1 MSLPKRH
8 VSEIEY
14 CLDKAMKQTLI
25 SRKFTGFGALAT
37 AIALL
42 VSLLIPTAQANT
54 YSLPNAPTNVTSYI
68 GARGVVVKW
77 TPGADVAPG
86 VTGYV
91 VSAGAGSCPIFVPAK
106 NNSVVTMPIVEGQPG
121 GTPVVQAVN
130 AYGFSK
136 PAASNKSYTAA
147 QLATVASTLNKAV
160 QVLQLSD
167 LHGAIEV
174 GGSFGAALL
183 TSNWAADRTA
193 NKATIA
199 VSSGDNIGAAPPI
212 STEFEELPT
221 IESLNA
227 AKLDV
232 SVFGNHEHDRNIDH
246 LNKMIGA
253 SDFQWVVSNYSE
265 GALDVLKSGTKQ
277 AKNYTIIERGGVK
290 IGVVGSNTPET
301 IEQVFPGN
309 LDYKDASGAKKTIVI
324 APGVAGINSAIAEA
338 KAAGADVVI
347 AVIHQGWL
355 ENADGV
361 SKGLFNELA
370 AQIKGAAAIY
380 GGHSHQ
386 TYASVIPGNTR
397 VAPTVLGQVRNAGV
411 EYTRTQIC
419 MKSGKVVGQSI
430 QHVLKAAAPTINTGV
445 VSTVTTQDAAA
456 AAMVKKY
463 KDQLS
468 AKLDVKI
475 GKVSGVFPR
484 GGSPAVERSGE
495 TPMGNY
501 IADLMRAKYKTDFA
515 IQNGGGI
522 RDTFPAKTYVPAATG
537 LVRTGA
543 GPLDVTLGDAFTVFP
558 FGNQIA
564 TTVVTG
570 ANLWKALENGVG
582 GNYPGDGRFPQI
594 SGFKFSFDA
603 SKPIGSRIVEVTKLD
618 GTAIA
623 KDAKEYTLTTLDFV
637 VYGGDGY
644 VNVFTPA
651 KAKVQGAL
659 LDVFVDALKAD
670 MAAGKVTQVPVV
682 DGRIK
687 KVG

>member
-1 MSLPKRH
+1 MNK
-8 VSEIEY
+8 
-14 CLDKAMKQTLI
+14 TLS
-25 SRKFTGFGALAT
+25 SRKIFSWGSLALAT
-37 AIALL
+37 SLL
-42 VSLLIPTAQANT
+42 VSLLVPSAQANT
-54 YSLPNAPTNVTSYI
+54 FSLPNAPTNVTSYL
-68 GARGVVVKW
+68 GAKGVVVKW
-77 TPGADVAPG
+77 KAGAEVAPG
-86 VTGYV
+86 VIGHV
-91 VSAGAGSCPIFVPAK
+91 VSAGAGSCPIFVPIR
-106 NNSVVTMPIVEGQPG
+106 NNSVVTMPVVVGQPA

-147 QLATVASTLNKAV
+147 ELATVANSANKAV

-183 TSNWAADRTA
+183 ASNWAADRTA
-193 NKATIA
+193 NAATVAISA
-199 VSSGDNIGAAPPI
+199 GDNIGAAPPI

-221 IESLNA
+221 IEALNL

-232 SVFGNHEHDRNIDH
+232 SIFGNHEHDRNIDH
-246 LNKMIGA
+246 VNKVIGA

-265 GALDVLKSGTKQ
+265 GALDALKSGSKQ

-324 APGVAGINSAIAEA
+324 APGVAGINAAIAEA
-338 KAAGADVVI
+338 KAAGADIVI
-347 AVIHQGWL
+347 AALHQGWL
-355 ENADGV
+355 ENADGTA
-361 SKGLFNELA
+361 KGLFNTLA
-370 AQIKGAAAIY
+370 SQIKGAAAIY

-386 TYASVIPGNTR
+386 TFASVIPGNTR
-397 VAPTVLGQVRNAGV
+397 VAPTVLGQTRAAGV

-419 MKSGKVVGQSI
+419 MRSGKVLGQSI
-430 QHVLKAAAPTINTGV
+430 QHVLRAAAPTINTGV
-445 VSTVTTQDAAA
+445 VSTVTTQDATA

-475 GKVSGVFPR
+475 GQVSATFPR

-522 RDTFPAKTYVPAATG
+522 RDTFPARTYIPAATG
-537 LVRTGA
+537 LVRTGT

-564 TTVVTG
+564 TTVITG

-582 GNYPGDGRFPQI
+582 GNYPGDGRFPQV

-603 SKPIGSRIVEVTKLD
+603 SKPIGSRITEVTKVD

-623 KDAKEYTLTTLDFV
+623 KDDKEYTLTTLDFLI
-637 VYGGDGY
+637 YGGDGY
-644 VNVFTPA
+644 VNVFSPS

-659 LDVFVDALKAD
+659 LDVFVEALRAD
-670 MAAGKVTQVPVV
+670 MAAKKVTQVPAA

>member
-1 MSLPKRH
+1 MP
-8 VSEIEY
+8 
-14 CLDKAMKQTLI
+14 
-25 SRKFTGFGALAT
+25 
-37 AIALL
+37 
-42 VSLLIPTAQANT
+42 
-54 YSLPNAPTNVTSYI
+54 
-68 GARGVVVKW
+68 VVV
-77 TPGADVAPG
+77 
-86 VTGYV
+86 
-91 VSAGAGSCPIFVPAK
+91 
-106 NNSVVTMPIVEGQPG
+106 GQPA

-147 QLATVASTLNKAV
+147 QLATVASSGNKAV

-174 GGSFGAALL
+174 GSSFGGPLL
-183 TSNWAADRTA
+183 ASNWAADRAA

-221 IESLNA
+221 IEALNLA
-227 AKLDV
+227 GLDV
-232 SVFGNHEHDRNIDH
+232 STMGNHEHDRNIDH
-246 LNKMIGA
+246 LNKVIGA
-253 SDFQWVVSNYSE
+253 SEFQWVVSNYSA
-265 GALDVLKSGTKQ
+265 GSLDALKSGSKQ

-301 IEQVFPGN
+301 VEQVFPGN
-309 LDYKDASGAKKTIVI
+309 LDYKDASGAKKTITI
-324 APGVAGINSAIAEA
+324 NPGVVGVNAAIAEA

-347 AVIHQGWL
+347 AVLHQGWL

-361 SKGLFNELA
+361 AKGLFNSLA
-370 AQIKGAAAIY
+370 SQIKGAAAIY

-386 TYASVIPGNTR
+386 TFATVIPGNTR

-419 MKSGKVVGQSI
+419 MRGGKVVGQSI
-430 QHVLKAAAPTINTGV
+430 QHVLKAATPTINTGV
-445 VSTVTTQDAAA
+445 VSTVTTQDATSAA
-456 AAMVKKY
+456 LVKKY

-475 GKVSGVFPR
+475 GQVSGVFPR

-501 IADLMRAKYKTDFA
+501 IADLMRAKYGTDFA

-522 RDTFPAKTYVPAATG
+522 RDTFPAKTYIPANTA
-537 LVRTGA
+537 LVRTGT

-558 FGNQIA
+558 FGNQVA

-603 SKPIGSRIVEVTKLD
+603 SKPLGSRIVSVTKLD
-618 GTAIA
+618 GTEIA
-623 KDAKEYTLTTLDFV
+623 KDSKEYTLTTLDYV
-637 VYGGDGY
+637 IYGGDGY
-644 VNVFTPA
+644 VNVFSPA
-651 KAKVQGAL
+651 QAKVKGAL

-670 MAAGKVTQVPVV
+670 MAAGKVTQVPAA

>member
-1 MSLPKRH
+1 MNKTLTSRTIFSWGSL
-8 VSEIEY
+8 
-14 CLDKAMKQTLI
+14 
-25 SRKFTGFGALAT
+25 ALAT
-37 AIALL
+37 SLL
-42 VSLLIPTAQANT
+42 VSLLVPSAQAAT
-54 YSLPNAPTNVTSYI
+54 YSLPNAPTNVTSYL
-68 GARGVVVKW
+68 GAKGVVVKW
-77 TPGADVAPG
+77 TPGAAVEPG

-91 VSAGAGSCPIFVPAK
+91 VSAGAGSCPIFVPVG
-106 NNSVVTMPIVEGQPG
+106 NHSVVTMPVVVGQPA

-136 PAASNKSYTAA
+136 PAASNKSYTAE
-147 QLATVASTLNKAV
+147 QLSVVASSGNKAV

-174 GGSFGAALL
+174 GSSFGAALL
-183 TSNWAADRTA
+183 ASNWAADRTA

-212 STEFEELPT
+212 STEFDEIPT
-221 IESLNA
+221 IEALNL

-232 SVFGNHEHDRNIDH
+232 STMGNHEHDKNIDH
-246 LNKMIGA
+246 LNKIIGA
-253 SDFQWVVSNYSE
+253 SDFQWVVSNYSD
-265 GALDVLKSGTKQ
+265 GSLDALKSGAKQ
-277 AKNYTIIERGGVK
+277 AKSYTIIDRGGVK

-309 LDYKDASGAKKTIVI
+309 LDYKDATGAKKTMSIN
-324 APGVAGINSAIAEA
+324 PGVAGVNAAIAEA
-338 KAAGADVVI
+338 KANGAEIVI
-347 AVIHQGWL
+347 AVLHQGWL

-361 SKGLFNELA
+361 AKGLFNSLA
-370 AQIKGAAAIY
+370 SQIKGAAAIY

-419 MKSGKVVGQSI
+419 IRGGKVVGQSI
-430 QHVLKAAAPTINTGV
+430 QHVLKAAAATINTGV
-445 VSTVTTQDAAA
+445 VSTVTTQDATSAA
-456 AAMVKKY
+456 LVKKY

-475 GKVSGVFPR
+475 GQVSAVFPR

-522 RDTFPAKTYVPAATG
+522 RDTFPAKNYVPANTA
-537 LVRTGA
+537 LVRTGT

-603 SKPIGSRIVEVTKLD
+603 SKPLGSRIVSVTKLD
-618 GTAIA
+618 GTEIA
-623 KDAKEYTLTTLDFV
+623 KDNKEYTLTTLDFV
-637 VYGGDGY
+637 IYGGDGY
-644 VNVFTPA
+644 VNVFSPA
-651 KAKVQGAL
+651 QAKVKGAL

-670 MAAGKVTQVPVV
+670 MAAGKVTQVPAA

>member
-1 MSLPKRH
+1 MNK
-8 VSEIEY
+8 
-14 CLDKAMKQTLI
+14 TLN
-25 SRKFTGFGALAT
+25 SRKIFSWGSLALAT
-37 AIALL
+37 SLL
-42 VSLLIPTAQANT
+42 VSLLVPTAQANT
-54 YSLPNAPTNVTSYI
+54 FSLPNAPTNVTSYLS
-68 GARGVVVKW
+68 AKGVVVKW
-77 TPGADVAPG
+77 TPAADVAPS

-91 VSAGAGSCPIFVPAK
+91 VSAGAGSCPIFVPAR
-106 NNSVVTMPIVEGQPG
+106 NNSVVTMPVVVGQPA

-147 QLATVASTLNKAV
+147 QLATVASSANKAV

-174 GGSFGAALL
+174 GTSFGAPLL
-183 TSNWAADRTA
+183 ASNWAADRAA
-193 NKATIA
+193 NAATIA

-227 AKLDV
+227 IKLDV
-232 SVFGNHEHDRNIDH
+232 STMGNHEHDRNIDH

-265 GALDVLKSGTKQ
+265 GALDALKSGSKQ

-324 APGVAGINSAIAEA
+324 APGVAGMNKAIAEA
-338 KAAGADVVI
+338 KAAGADLVI

-361 SKGLFNELA
+361 AKGLFNSLA
-370 AQIKGAAAIY
+370 SQLKGAAAVY

-386 TYASVIPGNTR
+386 TYASVIPGTVR
-397 VAPTVLGQVRNAGV
+397 TSPVVLGQVRNAGV

-419 MKSGKVVGQSI
+419 MRGGKVIGQSI

-456 AAMVKKY
+456 AALVKKY

-475 GKVSGVFPR
+475 GQVSGVFPR

-522 RDTFPAKTYVPAATG
+522 RDTFPAKTYVPANTA
-537 LVRTGA
+537 LVRTGT

-603 SKPIGSRIVEVTKLD
+603 SKPLGSRIVEVTKLD
-618 GTAIA
+618 GTPIA
-623 KDAKEYTLTTLDFV
+623 KDAKEYTLTTLDFTI
-637 VYGGDGY
+637 YGGDGY
-644 VNVFTPA
+644 VNVFSPA
-651 KAKVQGAL
+651 SAKVQGAL

-670 MAAGKVTQVPVV
+670 MAAGKVTQVPAA

>member
-1 MSLPKRH
+1 MNK
-8 VSEIEY
+8 
-14 CLDKAMKQTLI
+14 TLT
-25 SRKFTGFGALAT
+25 SRKIFSWGSLALAT
-37 AIALL
+37 SLL
-42 VSLLIPTAQANT
+42 VSLLVPSAQANT
-54 YSLPNAPTNVTSYI
+54 FSLPNAPTNVTSYI
-68 GARGVVVKW
+68 GAKGVVVKW
-77 TPGADVAPG
+77 TPAADVAPS

-91 VSAGAGSCPIFVPAK
+91 VSAGAGSCPIFVPAR
-106 NNSVVTMPIVEGQPG
+106 NSSVVTMPVVVGQPA

-147 QLATVASTLNKAV
+147 QLATVATSNNKAV

-174 GGSFGAALL
+174 GTSFGAPLL
-183 TSNWAADRTA
+183 ASNWAADRAA
-193 NKATIA
+193 NAATIA

-227 AKLDV
+227 IKLDV
-232 SVFGNHEHDRNIDH
+232 STMGNHEHDRNIDH

-253 SDFQWVVSNYSE
+253 SDFQWVVSNYSD
-265 GALDVLKSGTKQ
+265 GALDALKSGSKQ

-301 IEQVFPGN
+301 VEQVFPGN

-324 APGVAGINSAIAEA
+324 NPGVVGMNKAIAEA
-338 KAAGADVVI
+338 KAAGADIVI

-361 SKGLFNELA
+361 AKGLFNSLA
-370 AQIKGAAAIY
+370 SQIKGAAAIY

-386 TYASVIPGNTR
+386 TYASVIPGTVR
-397 VAPTVLGQVRNAGV
+397 TAPVVLGQVRNAGV

-419 MKSGKVVGQSI
+419 MRGGKVVGQSI

-456 AAMVKKY
+456 AALVKKY

-475 GKVSGVFPR
+475 GQVSGTFPR

-522 RDTFPAKTYVPAATG
+522 RDTFPARTYVPANTA
-537 LVRTGA
+537 LVRTGT

-582 GNYPGDGRFPQI
+582 GNYPGDGRFPQV
-594 SGFKFSFDA
+594 SGLKYSFDA

-623 KDAKEYTLTTLDFV
+623 KDSKEYTLTTLDFLI
-637 VYGGDGY
+637 YGGDGY
-644 VNVFTPA
+644 VNVFSPSQ
-651 KAKVQGAL
+651 AKVQGAL

-670 MAAGKVTQVPVV
+670 MAAKKVTQVPAA

>member
-1 MSLPKRH
+1 MNK
-8 VSEIEY
+8 
-14 CLDKAMKQTLI
+14 TLS
-25 SRKFTGFGALAT
+25 SRKIFSLGSLALAT
-37 AIALL
+37 SLL
-42 VSLLIPTAQANT
+42 VSLLVPSAQANT

-68 GARGVVVKW
+68 GASGVVVRW
-77 TPGADVAPG
+77 VAGAEVAPG
-86 VTGYV
+86 VIGHV
-91 VSAGAGSCPIFVPAK
+91 VSAGAGSCPIFVPIR
-106 NNSVVTMPIVEGQPG
+106 NNSVVTMPVVEGQPA

-136 PAASNKSYTAA
+136 PTASKKSYTAA
-147 QLATVASTLNKAV
+147 ELATVGSSANKAL

-167 LHGAIEV
+167 LHGAIE
-174 GGSFGAALL
+174 GTSFGAALL
-183 TSNWAADRTA
+183 TSNWAADRVA

-221 IESLNA
+221 IEALNA
-227 AKLDV
+227 MKLDA

-253 SDFQWVVSNYSE
+253 SDFQWVVSNYSD
-265 GALDVLKSGTKQ
+265 GSLDALKSGTKQ
-277 AKNYTIIERGGVK
+277 AKNYTIINRGGLK

-309 LDYKDASGAKKTIVI
+309 LDYKDAAGAKKTITI
-324 APGVAGINSAIAEA
+324 NPGVVGINAAIAEA

-347 AVIHQGWL
+347 AMIHQGWL

-361 SKGLFNELA
+361 AKGLFNSLA
-370 AQIKGAAAIY
+370 SQIKGAAAIY

-386 TYASVIPGNTR
+386 TFASVIPGGPR

-419 MKSGKVVGQSI
+419 IKSGKVVGQSI
-430 QHVLKAAAPTINTGV
+430 QHVLKAASATINTSV
-445 VSTVTTQDAAA
+445 ASTVTTADAAT

-475 GKVSGVFPR
+475 GQVSGVFPR

-495 TPMGNY
+495 TPMGSY

-522 RDTFPAKTYVPAATG
+522 RDTFPAKTYIPADTA
-537 LVRTGA
+537 LVRTGT

-570 ANLWKALENGVG
+570 ANLWKALENSVG
-582 GNYPGDGRFPQI
+582 GNYPGDGRFAQV
-594 SGFKFSFDA
+594 SGLKYSFDA
-603 SKPIGSRIVEVTKLD
+603 SKPIGSRIVSVTKLD
-618 GTAIA
+618 GTEIA
-623 KDAKEYTLTTLDFV
+623 KDSKEYTLTTLDFLI
-637 VYGGDGY
+637 YGGDGY
-644 VNVFTPA
+644 VNVFSPA
-651 KAKVQGAL
+651 QAKVKGAL

-670 MAAGKVTQVPVV
+670 MAAGKVTQVPAA

>member
-1 MSLPKRH
+1 
-8 VSEIEY
+8 
-14 CLDKAMKQTLI
+14 MKQTLI

-91 VSAGAGSCPIFVPAK
+91 VSAGAGSCPIFVPAR
-106 NNSVVTMPIVEGQPG
+106 NSSVVTMPVVDGQPG

-183 TSNWAADRTA
+183 TSNWNADRAA

-221 IESLNA
+221 IETLNA

-253 SDFQWVVSNYSE
+253 SDFQWVVSNYSA
-265 GALDVLKSGTKQ
+265 GALDVLKSGSKQ
-277 AKNYTIIERGGVK
+277 AKNYTIVERGGLK

-430 QHVLKAAAPTINTGV
+430 QHVLKSAAATINTGV

-603 SKPIGSRIVEVTKLD
+603 SKPIGSRITEVTKLD

-623 KDAKEYTLTTLDFV
+623 KDSKEYTLTTLDFV
-637 VYGGDGY
+637 IYGGDGY
-644 VNVFTPA
+644 VNVFSPA
-651 KAKVQGAL
+651 RAKVQGAL

-670 MAAGKVTQVPVV
+670 MAAGKVTQVPAA

>member
-1 MSLPKRH
+1 
-8 VSEIEY
+8 
-14 CLDKAMKQTLI
+14 MKQTLI

-106 NNSVVTMPIVEGQPG
+106 NNSVVTMPVVDGQPG

-174 GGSFGAALL
+174 GTSFGAPLL
-183 TSNWAADRTA
+183 ASNWAADRAA

-253 SDFQWVVSNYSE
+253 SDFQWVVSNYSA
-265 GALDVLKSGTKQ
+265 GALDVLKSGAKQ

-430 QHVLKAAAPTINTGV
+430 QHVLKAAAATINTGV

-537 LVRTGA
+537 LVRTGS

-603 SKPIGSRIVEVTKLD
+603 SKPIGSRITEVTKLD

-623 KDAKEYTLTTLDFV
+623 KDSKEYTLTTLDFV
-637 VYGGDGY
+637 IYGGDGY
-644 VNVFTPA
+644 VNVFSPA
-651 KAKVQGAL
+651 RAKVQGAL

-670 MAAGKVTQVPVV
+670 MAAGKVTQVPAA

-687 KVG
+687 RVG

>member
-1 MSLPKRH
+1 MNK
-8 VSEIEY
+8 
-14 CLDKAMKQTLI
+14 TLT
-25 SRKFTGFGALAT
+25 SRKIFSWGSLALAT
-37 AIALL
+37 SLL
-42 VSLLIPTAQANT
+42 VSLLVPSAQAAT
-54 YSLPNAPTNVTSYI
+54 YSLPNAPTNVTSYL
-68 GARGVVVKW
+68 GAKGVVVKW
-77 TPGADVAPG
+77 TAGASVEPG
-86 VTGYV
+86 VTGHV
-91 VSAGAGSCPIFVPAK
+91 VSAGAGSCPIFVPIG
-106 NNSVVTMPIVEGQPG
+106 NNSVVTMPVVVGQPA

-136 PAASNKSYTAA
+136 PTASNKSYTAA
-147 QLATVASTLNKAV
+147 ELATVASPGNKAV

-167 LHGAIEV
+167 LHGAID
-174 GGSFGAALL
+174 GTSFGAALL
-183 TSNWAADRTA
+183 TSNWAADRAA

-221 IESLNA
+221 IEALNLA
-227 AKLDV
+227 GLDV
-232 SVFGNHEHDRNIDH
+232 STMGNHEHDRNIDH

-253 SDFQWVVSNYSE
+253 SEFQWVVSNYSE
-265 GALDVLKSGTKQ
+265 GALDALKSGSKQ
-277 AKNYTIIERGGVK
+277 AKNYTIIDRGGVK

-301 IEQVFPGN
+301 VEQIFPGN
-309 LDYKDASGAKKTIVI
+309 LDYKDASGAKKTITI
-324 APGVAGINSAIAEA
+324 NPGVVGVNAAIAEA
-338 KAAGADVVI
+338 KAAGADLVI
-347 AVIHQGWL
+347 AVLHQGWL

-361 SKGLFNELA
+361 AKGLFNSLA
-370 AQIKGAAAIY
+370 SQIKGAAAIY

-386 TYASVIPGNTR
+386 TYASVLPGTVR
-397 VAPTVLGQVRNAGV
+397 TAPTVLGQVRNAGV

-419 MKSGKVVGQSI
+419 MRGGKVVGQSI
-430 QHVLKAAAPTINTGV
+430 QHVLRAASASINTSV
-445 VSTVTTQDAAA
+445 AATSSTADAAT

-475 GKVSGVFPR
+475 GQVSGVFPR

-522 RDTFPAKTYVPAATG
+522 RDTFPAKNYVPAAPG
-537 LVRTGA
+537 LVRTGT

-558 FGNQIA
+558 FGNQVA

-603 SKPIGSRIVEVTKLD
+603 SKPLGSRIVSVTKLD
-618 GTAIA
+618 GTEIA
-623 KDAKEYTLTTLDFV
+623 KDSKEYTLTTLDFV
-637 VYGGDGY
+637 IYGGDGY
-644 VNVFTPA
+644 VNVFSPA
-651 KAKVQGAL
+651 QAKVKGAL

-670 MAAGKVTQVPVV
+670 MAAGKVTQVPAA

>member
-1 MSLPKRH
+1 MTK
-8 VSEIEY
+8 
-14 CLDKAMKQTLI
+14 TLT
-25 SRKFTGFGALAT
+25 SRKIFSWGSLALAT
-37 AIALL
+37 SLL
-42 VSLLIPTAQANT
+42 VSLLAPAAQANT
-54 YSLPNAPTNVTSYI
+54 FSAPNAPTNVSSYLSS
-68 GARGVVVKW
+68 RGVVVKW
-77 TPGADVAPG
+77 TPGAAVEPG
-86 VTGYV
+86 VTGHV
-91 VSAGAGSCPIFVPAK
+91 VSAGPGSCPIFVPVG
-106 NNSVVTMPIVEGQPG
+106 NRSIITMPVVEGQPA

-136 PAASNKSYTAA
+136 PAASSKSYTAA
-147 QLATVASTLNKAV
+147 QLATVALTTNKAV

-167 LHGAIEV
+167 LHGAIE
-174 GGSFGAALL
+174 GTSFGAALL

-193 NKATIA
+193 NAATISLSA
-199 VSSGDNIGAAPPI
+199 GDNIGAAPPI

-221 IESLNA
+221 IEALNL

-253 SDFQWVVSNYSE
+253 SEFQWVVSNYSA

-277 AKNYTIIERGGVK
+277 AKNYTIINRGGVK

-309 LDYKDASGAKKTIVI
+309 LDYKDASGATKTIVI
-324 APGVAGINSAIAEA
+324 NPGVAGVNAAIAEA
-338 KAAGADVVI
+338 KAAGADLVI
-347 AVIHQGWL
+347 ALLHQGWS
-355 ENADGV
+355 ENADGIA
-361 SKGLFNELA
+361 KGQLNTLA
-370 AQIKGAAAIY
+370 SQIKGAAAIY

-386 TYASVIPGNTR
+386 TFASVIKPSAR
-397 VAPTVLGQVRNAGV
+397 VAPTVLGQTRHAGV

-419 MKSGKVVGQSI
+419 LRNGTVVGQSI
-430 QHVLKAAAPTINTGV
+430 QHVLRAASATINTSV
-445 VSTVTTQDAAA
+445 ASTVSTADVAT

-475 GKVSGVFPR
+475 GQVSATFPR

-495 TPMGNY
+495 TPMGSY

-522 RDTFPAKTYVPAATG
+522 RDTFPARTYIPAATG
-537 LVRTGA
+537 LVRTGT

-558 FGNQIA
+558 FGNQLA

-582 GNYPGDGRFPQI
+582 GNYPGDGRFPQV
-594 SGFKFSFDA
+594 SGFKYSFDA

-623 KDAKEYTLTTLDFV
+623 KDSKEYTLTTLDFLI
-637 VYGGDGY
+637 YGGDGY
-644 VNVFTPA
+644 ANVFTPSQ
-651 KAKVQGAL
+651 AKVQGAL
-659 LDVFVDALKAD
+659 LDLFVDALKAD
-670 MAAGKVTQVPVV
+670 MAAKKVTQVPAA

>member
-1 MSLPKRH
+1 MTK
-8 VSEIEY
+8 
-14 CLDKAMKQTLI
+14 TLT
-25 SRKFTGFGALAT
+25 SRKIFSWGSLALAT
-37 AIALL
+37 SLL
-42 VSLLIPTAQANT
+42 VSLLVPAAQANT
-54 YSLPNAPTNVTSYI
+54 FSAPNAPTNVSSYLSS
-68 GARGVVVKW
+68 RGVVVKW
-77 TPGADVAPG
+77 TPGAAVEPG
-86 VTGYV
+86 VTGHV
-91 VSAGAGSCPIFVPAK
+91 VSAGPGSCPIFVPVG
-106 NNSVVTMPIVEGQPG
+106 NRSIITMPVVEGQPA

-136 PAASNKSYTAA
+136 PAASSKSYTAA
-147 QLATVASTLNKAV
+147 QLATVALTTNKAV

-167 LHGAIEV
+167 LHGAIE
-174 GGSFGAALL
+174 GTSFGAALL

-193 NKATIA
+193 NAAT
-199 VSSGDNIGAAPPI
+199 VSLSAGDNIGAAPPI

-221 IESLNA
+221 IEALNL

-253 SDFQWVVSNYSE
+253 SEFQWVVSNYSA

-277 AKNYTIIERGGVK
+277 AKNYTIINRGGVK

-309 LDYKDASGAKKTIVI
+309 LDYKDASGATKTIVI
-324 APGVAGINSAIAEA
+324 NPGVAGVNAAIAEA
-338 KAAGADVVI
+338 KAAGADLVI
-347 AVIHQGWL
+347 ALLHQGWS
-355 ENADGV
+355 ENADGIA
-361 SKGLFNELA
+361 KGQLNTLA
-370 AQIKGAAAIY
+370 SQIKGAAAIY

-386 TYASVIPGNTR
+386 TFASVIKPSAR
-397 VAPTVLGQVRNAGV
+397 VAPTVLGQTRHAGV

-419 MKSGKVVGQSI
+419 LRNGTVVGQSI
-430 QHVLKAAAPTINTGV
+430 QHVLRAASATINTSV
-445 VSTVTTQDAAA
+445 ASTVSTADVAT

-475 GKVSGVFPR
+475 GQVSATFPR

-495 TPMGNY
+495 TPMGSY

-522 RDTFPAKTYVPAATG
+522 RDTFPARTYVPANTA
-537 LVRTGA
+537 LVRTGT

-582 GNYPGDGRFPQI
+582 GNYPSDGRFPQI
-594 SGFKFSFDA
+594 SGFKYSFDA
-603 SKPIGSRIVEVTKLD
+603 SKPVGSRIVEVTRLD

-623 KDAKEYTLTTLDFV
+623 KDSKEYTLTTLDFLI
-637 VYGGDGY
+637 YGGDGY
-644 VNVFTPA
+644 VNVFSPSQ
-651 KAKVQGAL
+651 AKVQGAL

-670 MAAGKVTQVPVV
+670 MAAKKVTQVPAV

>member
-1 MSLPKRH
+1 MTK
-8 VSEIEY
+8 
-14 CLDKAMKQTLI
+14 TLT
-25 SRKFTGFGALAT
+25 SRKIFSWGSLALAT
-37 AIALL
+37 SLL
-42 VSLLIPTAQANT
+42 VSLLAPAAQANT
-54 YSLPNAPTNVTSYI
+54 FSAPNAPTNVSSYLSS
-68 GARGVVVKW
+68 RGVVVKW
-77 TPGADVAPG
+77 TPGAAVEPG
-86 VTGYV
+86 VTGHV
-91 VSAGAGSCPIFVPAK
+91 VSAGPGSCPIFVPAG
-106 NNSVVTMPIVEGQPG
+106 NRSIITMPVVEGQPA

-147 QLATVASTLNKAV
+147 QLATVALTTNKAV

-167 LHGAIEV
+167 LHGAIE
-174 GGSFGAALL
+174 GTSFGAALL

-193 NKATIA
+193 NAATISL
-199 VSSGDNIGAAPPI
+199 SSGDNIGAAPPI

-221 IESLNA
+221 IEALNL

-253 SDFQWVVSNYSE
+253 SEFQWVVSNYSA

-277 AKNYTIIERGGVK
+277 AKNYTIINRGGVK

-309 LDYKDASGAKKTIVI
+309 LDYKDASGATKTITI
-324 APGVAGINSAIAEA
+324 NPGVAGVNAAIIEA
-338 KAAGADVVI
+338 KAAGADLVI
-347 AVIHQGWL
+347 ALLHQGWS
-355 ENADGV
+355 ENADGIA
-361 SKGLFNELA
+361 KGQMNTLA
-370 AQIKGAAAIY
+370 SQIKGAAAIY

-386 TYASVIPGNTR
+386 TFASVIKPSAR
-397 VAPTVLGQVRNAGV
+397 VAPTVLGQTRNAGV

-419 MKSGKVVGQSI
+419 LRNGTVVGQSI
-430 QHVLKAAAPTINTGV
+430 QHVLRAASATINTSV
-445 VSTVTTQDAAA
+445 ASTVSTADVAT

-475 GKVSGVFPR
+475 GQVSATFPR

-495 TPMGNY
+495 TPMGSY

-522 RDTFPAKTYVPAATG
+522 RDTFPARTYVPANTA
-537 LVRTGA
+537 LVRTGT

-582 GNYPGDGRFPQI
+582 GNYPSDGRFPQI
-594 SGFKFSFDA
+594 SGFKYSFDA
-603 SKPIGSRIVEVTKLD
+603 SKPVGSRIVEVTRLD

-623 KDAKEYTLTTLDFV
+623 KDSKEYTLTTLDFLI
-637 VYGGDGY
+637 YGGDGY
-644 VNVFTPA
+644 VNVFSPSQ
-651 KAKVQGAL
+651 AKVQGAL

-670 MAAGKVTQVPVV
+670 MAAKKVTQVPAV

>member
-1 MSLPKRH
+1 MNK
-8 VSEIEY
+8 
-14 CLDKAMKQTLI
+14 TLS
-25 SRKFTGFGALAT
+25 SRKIFSLGTLALAT
-37 AIALL
+37 SLL
-42 VSLLIPTAQANT
+42 VSLLVPTAQANT
-54 YSLPNAPTNVTSYI
+54 YSLPNAPTKVTSYL
-68 GARGVVVKW
+68 GTKGVVVRW
-77 TPGADVAPG
+77 TPGADVSPG
-86 VTGYV
+86 VIGYV

-106 NNSVVTMPIVEGQPG
+106 NNNVVTMPVVIGQPA

-136 PAASNKSYTAA
+136 PTASTKSYTAA
-147 QLATVASTLNKAV
+147 DLATVASPLNKAV

-183 TSNWAADRTA
+183 ASNWAADRTA
-193 NKATIA
+193 NVATVA

-221 IESLNA
+221 IEALNL

-265 GALDVLKSGTKQ
+265 GALDALKSGTKQ
-277 AKNYTIIERGGVK
+277 AKNYTIIQRGGVK

-309 LDYKDASGAKKTIVI
+309 LDYKDASGAKKTITI
-324 APGVAGINSAIAEA
+324 NPGVVGINQAIVEA
-338 KAAGADVVI
+338 KAAGADIVI
-347 AVIHQGWL
+347 ALIHQGWL

-361 SKGLFNELA
+361 AKGLFNSLA
-370 AQIKGAAAIY
+370 SQIKGAAAIY

-386 TYASVIPGNTR
+386 TFATVIPGSPR

-419 MKSGKVVGQSI
+419 MRSGKVVGQSI

-445 VSTVTTQDAAA
+445 VSTVTTQDTTA

-475 GKVSGVFPR
+475 GQVSGVFPR

-501 IADLMRAKYKTDFA
+501 MADLLRAKYKTDFA

-522 RDTFPAKTYVPAATG
+522 RDTFPAKTYIPANTA
-537 LVRTGA
+537 LVRTGS

-558 FGNQIA
+558 FGNQVA

-570 ANLWKALENGVG
+570 ENLWKALENGVG

-603 SKPIGSRIVEVTKLD
+603 SKPIGSRIVSVTKPD

-623 KDAKEYTLTTLDFV
+623 KDSTEYTLTTLDFLI
-637 VYGGDGY
+637 YGGDGY
-644 VNVFTPA
+644 VNVFSPS

-659 LDVFVDALKAD
+659 LDVFVESLKAD
-670 MAAGKVTQVPVV
+670 MAAGKVTQVPAA

>member
-1 MSLPKRH
+1 MNKTSKSRSFFSWGSL
-8 VSEIEY
+8 
-14 CLDKAMKQTLI
+14 
-25 SRKFTGFGALAT
+25 ALAT
-37 AIALL
+37 SLL
-42 VSLLIPTAQANT
+42 VSLLAPAAQANT
-54 YSLPNAPTNVTSYI
+54 YSAPNAPTNVTSYLSS
-68 GARGVVVKW
+68 RGVVVKW
-77 TPGADVAPG
+77 TPGAAVEPG
-86 VTGYV
+86 VTGHV
-91 VSAGAGSCPIFVPAK
+91 VSAGPGSCPIFVPVG
-106 NNSVVTMPIVEGQPG
+106 NRSIITMPVVEGQPA

-136 PAASNKSYTAA
+136 PAASSKSYTAA
-147 QLATVASTLNKAV
+147 QLATVALTTNKAV

-167 LHGAIEV
+167 LHGAIE
-174 GGSFGAALL
+174 GTSFGAALL

-193 NKATIA
+193 NAAT
-199 VSSGDNIGAAPPI
+199 VSISAGDNIGAAPPI

-221 IESLNA
+221 IEALNL

-232 SVFGNHEHDRNIDH
+232 SIFGNHEHDRNIDH

-253 SDFQWVVSNYSE
+253 SEFQWVVSNYSA
-265 GALDVLKSGTKQ
+265 GSLDALKSGTKQ
-277 AKNYTIIERGGVK
+277 AKNYTIIDRGGVK

-309 LDYKDASGAKKTIVI
+309 LDYKDASGSKQTITI
-324 APGVAGINSAIAEA
+324 NPGVAGVNAAIVEA
-338 KAAGADVVI
+338 KAAGAELVI
-347 AVIHQGWL
+347 VALHQGWL

-361 SKGLFNELA
+361 AKGLFNDLA
-370 AQIKGAAAIY
+370 SQIKGAAAIY

-386 TYASVIPGNTR
+386 TFASVIKKNAG
-397 VAPTVLGQVRNAGV
+397 VAPVVLGQVRNAGV

-419 MKSGKVVGQSI
+419 LRNGKVVGQSI
-430 QHVLKAAAPTINTGV
+430 QHVLRAASATINTSV
-445 VSTVTTQDAAA
+445 AATTTTADVAT

-475 GKVSGVFPR
+475 GQVSGVFPR

-495 TPMGNY
+495 TPMGNFM
-501 IADLMRAKYKTDFA
+501 ADLLRAKYKTDFA

-522 RDTFPAKTYVPAATG
+522 RDTFPAKNYIPANTA
-537 LVRTGA
+537 LVRTGTGA
-543 GPLDVTLGDAFTVFP
+543 LDVTLGDAFTVFP
-558 FGNQIA
+558 FGNQVA
-564 TTVVTG
+564 TTIVTG

-582 GNYPGDGRFPQI
+582 GNYPGDGRFPQV

-603 SKPIGSRIVEVTKLD
+603 SKPVGSRIVSVTKLD

-623 KDAKEYTLTTLDFV
+623 KDSKEYTLTTLDFLI
-637 VYGGDGY
+637 YGGDGY
-644 VNVFTPA
+644 VNVFSPA
-651 KAKVQGAL
+651 QASVKGAL

-670 MAAGKVTQVPVV
+670 MAAGKVTQVPVA

>member
-1 MSLPKRH
+1 MNK
-8 VSEIEY
+8 
-14 CLDKAMKQTLI
+14 TLS
-25 SRKFTGFGALAT
+25 SRKIFSWGSLALAT
-37 AIALL
+37 SLL
-42 VSLLIPTAQANT
+42 VSLVVPTAQAAT
-54 YSLPNAPTNVTSYI
+54 YSLPNAPTNVTSYLSS
-68 GARGVVVKW
+68 RGVVVKW
-77 TPGADVAPG
+77 TPGAAVDPG
-86 VTGYV
+86 VTGHV
-91 VSAGAGSCPIFVPAK
+91 ISAGAGSCPIFVPVG
-106 NNSVVTMPIVEGQPG
+106 NRSIITMPVVEGQPA

-136 PAASNKSYTAA
+136 SAASSKSYTKE
-147 QLATVASTLNKAV
+147 QLATVASAANKAV

-167 LHGAIEV
+167 LHGAIE
-174 GGSFGAALL
+174 GTSFGAALL

-193 NKATIA
+193 NAATVA
-199 VSSGDNIGAAPPI
+199 LSSGDNIGAAPPI

-221 IESLNA
+221 IEALNLM
-227 AKLDV
+227 KLDA

-253 SDFQWVVSNYSE
+253 SDFQWVVSNYSA

-277 AKNYTIIERGGVK
+277 AKNYTIINRGGVK
-290 IGVVGSNTPET
+290 IGIVGSNTSET

-309 LDYKDASGAKKTIVI
+309 LDYKDATGAKKTIVI
-324 APGVAGINSAIAEA
+324 SEGVAGINKSIAEA
-338 KAAGADVVI
+338 KAAGADLVI
-347 AVIHQGWL
+347 ALLHQGWL

-361 SKGLFNELA
+361 AKGLFNTMA
-370 AQIKGAAAIY
+370 TQIKGAAAIF

-386 TYASVIPGNTR
+386 TFASVIKTSPA

-419 MKSGKVVGQSI
+419 LRNGAVVGQSI
-430 QHVLKAAAPTINTGV
+430 QHVLRAASATINTSV
-445 VSTVTTQDAAA
+445 ASTVSTADVAT

-468 AKLDVKI
+468 SKLDVKI
-475 GKVSGVFPR
+475 GQVSGVFPR

-501 IADLMRAKYKTDFA
+501 MADLLRAKYKTDFA

-522 RDTFPAKTYVPAATG
+522 RDTFPAKNYLPANTA
-537 LVRTGA
+537 LVRTGT

-558 FGNQIA
+558 FGNQVA

-570 ANLWKALENGVG
+570 ANLWKALENSVG
-582 GNYPGDGRFPQI
+582 GNYPGDGRFAQV
-594 SGFKFSFDA
+594 SGLKYSFDA
-603 SKPIGSRIVEVTKLD
+603 SKPIGSRIVSVTKLD
-618 GTAIA
+618 GTEIA
-623 KDAKEYTLTTLDFV
+623 KDSKEYTLTTLDFLI
-637 VYGGDGY
+637 YGGDGY
-644 VNVFTPA
+644 LNVFSPA
-651 KAKVQGAL
+651 SAKVQGAL

-670 MAAGKVTQVPVV
+670 MAAGKVTQVPAA

>member
-1 MSLPKRH
+1 MTK
-8 VSEIEY
+8 
-14 CLDKAMKQTLI
+14 TLT
-25 SRKFTGFGALAT
+25 SRKIFSWGSLALAT
-37 AIALL
+37 SLL
-42 VSLLIPTAQANT
+42 VSLLVPAAQANT
-54 YSLPNAPTNVTSYI
+54 FSAPNAPTNVSSYLSS
-68 GARGVVVKW
+68 RGVVVKW
-77 TPGADVAPG
+77 TPGAAVEPG
-86 VTGYV
+86 VTGHV
-91 VSAGAGSCPIFVPAK
+91 VSAGPGSCPIFVPVG
-106 NNSVVTMPIVEGQPG
+106 NRSIITMPVVEGQPA

-136 PAASNKSYTAA
+136 PAASSKSYTAA
-147 QLATVASTLNKAV
+147 QLATVALTTNKAV

-167 LHGAIEV
+167 LHGAIE
-174 GGSFGAALL
+174 GTSFGAALL

-193 NKATIA
+193 NAATISL
-199 VSSGDNIGAAPPI
+199 SSGDNIGAAPPI

-221 IESLNA
+221 IEALNL

-253 SDFQWVVSNYSE
+253 SEFQWVVSNYNA

-277 AKNYTIIERGGVK
+277 AKNYTIINRGGVK

-309 LDYKDASGAKKTIVI
+309 LDYKDASGATKTITI
-324 APGVAGINSAIAEA
+324 NPGVAGVNAAIIEA
-338 KAAGADVVI
+338 KAAGADLVI
-347 AVIHQGWL
+347 ALLHQGWS
-355 ENADGV
+355 ENADGIA
-361 SKGLFNELA
+361 KGQMNTLA
-370 AQIKGAAAIY
+370 SQIKGAAAIY

-386 TYASVIPGNTR
+386 TFASVIKPSAR
-397 VAPTVLGQVRNAGV
+397 VAPTVLGQTRNAGV

-419 MKSGKVVGQSI
+419 LRNGTVVGQSI
-430 QHVLKAAAPTINTGV
+430 QHVLRAASATINTSV
-445 VSTVTTQDAAA
+445 ASTVSTADVAT

-475 GKVSGVFPR
+475 GQVSGTFPR

-522 RDTFPAKTYVPAATG
+522 RDTFPARTYIPAATG
-537 LVRTGA
+537 LVRTGT

-582 GNYPGDGRFPQI
+582 GNYPSDGRFPQI
-594 SGFKFSFDA
+594 SGFKYSFDA
-603 SKPIGSRIVEVTKLD
+603 SKPVGSRIVEVTRLD

-623 KDAKEYTLTTLDFV
+623 KDSKEYTLTTLDFLI
-637 VYGGDGY
+637 YGGDGY
-644 VNVFTPA
+644 LNVFSPA
-651 KAKVQGAL
+651 SAKVQGAL

-670 MAAGKVTQVPVV
+670 MAAKKVTQVPAA

>member
-1 MSLPKRH
+1 MNK
-8 VSEIEY
+8 
-14 CLDKAMKQTLI
+14 TLS
-25 SRKFTGFGALAT
+25 SRKIFSLGSLALAT
-37 AIALL
+37 SLL
-42 VSLLIPTAQANT
+42 VSLLVPSAQANT

-68 GARGVVVKW
+68 GASGVVVRW
-77 TPGADVAPG
+77 VAGAEVAPG
-86 VTGYV
+86 VIGHV
-91 VSAGAGSCPIFVPAK
+91 VSAGAGSCPIFVPIR
-106 NNSVVTMPIVEGQPG
+106 NNSVVTMPVVEGQPA

-136 PAASNKSYTAA
+136 PAASKKSYTAA
-147 QLATVASTLNKAV
+147 ELATVGSSANKAV

-167 LHGAIEV
+167 LHGAIE
-174 GGSFGAALL
+174 GTSFGAALL

-221 IESLNA
+221 IEALNA
-227 AKLDV
+227 MKLDA

-253 SDFQWVVSNYSE
+253 SDFQWVVSNYSD
-265 GALDVLKSGTKQ
+265 GALDALKSGTKQ
-277 AKNYTIIERGGVK
+277 AKNYTIINRGGLK

-309 LDYKDASGAKKTIVI
+309 LDYKDSAGAKKTIVI
-324 APGVAGINSAIAEA
+324 SPGVAGINAAIVEA

-361 SKGLFNELA
+361 AKGLFNSLA
-370 AQIKGAAAIY
+370 TQIKGAAAIY

-386 TYASVIPGNTR
+386 TFASVIPGGPR

-419 MKSGKVVGQSI
+419 IKSGKVVGQSI
-430 QHVLKAAAPTINTGV
+430 QHVLRAASATINTSV
-445 VSTVTTQDAAA
+445 ASTVSTADVAT

-475 GKVSGVFPR
+475 GQVSGVFPR

-501 IADLMRAKYKTDFA
+501 MADLLRAKYKTDFA

-522 RDTFPAKTYVPAATG
+522 RDTFPAKTYIPANTA
-537 LVRTGA
+537 LVRTGT

-558 FGNQIA
+558 FGNQVA

-570 ANLWKALENGVG
+570 ANLWKALENSVG
-582 GNYPGDGRFPQI
+582 GNYPGDGRFAQV
-594 SGFKFSFDA
+594 SGLKYSFDA
-603 SKPIGSRIVEVTKLD
+603 SKPIGSRIVSVTKLD
-618 GTAIA
+618 GTEIA
-623 KDAKEYTLTTLDFV
+623 KDSKEYTLTTLDFLI
-637 VYGGDGY
+637 YGGDGY
-644 VNVFTPA
+644 VNVFSPA
-651 KAKVQGAL
+651 QAKVKGAL

-670 MAAGKVTQVPVV
+670 MAAGKVTQVPAA

>member
-1 MSLPKRH
+1 MNKTHTLKKFFSFGSL
-8 VSEIEY
+8 
-14 CLDKAMKQTLI
+14 
-25 SRKFTGFGALAT
+25 ALAT
-37 AIALL
+37 TLL
-42 VSLLIPTAQANT
+42 VSLVTPTAQANT
-54 YSLPNAPTNVTSYI
+54 YSLPGAPTNVTSYLNS
-68 GARGVVVKW
+68 RGVVVKW
-77 TPGADVAPG
+77 TPATTVTPAI
-86 VTGYV
+86 TGYV
-91 VSAGAGSCPIFVPAK
+91 VSAGPGSCPIFVPATNK
-106 NNSVVTMPIVEGQPG
+106 SVVTMPVVEGQPA

-136 PAASNKSYTAA
+136 PAASKKSYTKAE
-147 QLATVASTLNKAV
+147 LATVASSQNRAV

-174 GGSFGAALL
+174 GSSFGAALL
-183 TSNWAADRTA
+183 ASNWAADRTA
-193 NKATIA
+193 NVATVA
-199 VSSGDNIGAAPPI
+199 LSSGDNIGAAPPI

-221 IESLNA
+221 IESLNL

-232 SVFGNHEHDRNIDH
+232 STLGNHEHDRNLDH
-246 LNKMIGA
+246 FNKVIGA
-253 SDFQWVVSNYSE
+253 SDFQWVVSNYNPDSL
-265 GALDVLKSGTKQ
+265 AAMKSGAKTV
-277 AKNYTIIERGGVK
+277 KNYTIIDRGGVK
-290 IGVVGSNTPET
+290 IGIVGSNTPET

-309 LDYKDASGAKKTIVI
+309 LDYKDAAGAKQTITI
-324 APGVAGINSAIAEA
+324 NPGVAGINSAIKEA
-338 KAAGADVVI
+338 KAAGAEMVI
-347 AVIHQGWL
+347 ALLHQGWL
-355 ENADGV
+355 ENADGKA
-361 SKGLFNELA
+361 KGDLNTLA
-370 AQIKGAAAIY
+370 SQIKGAVAVY

-386 TYASVIPGNTR
+386 TFASVIPGTVR
-397 VAPTVLGQVRNAGV
+397 VEPVVLGQVRNAGV

-419 MKSGKVVGQSI
+419 MRGDKVVGQSI

-445 VSTVTTQDAAA
+445 VSTVTTQDVTA

-475 GKVSGVFPR
+475 GQVSGTFPR
-484 GGSPAVERSGE
+484 GGTPAVERSGE

-522 RDTFPAKTYVPAATG
+522 RDTFPARTYVPAATG

-558 FGNQIA
+558 FGNQVA

-594 SGFKFSFDA
+594 SGFKFTFDA
-603 SKPIGSRIVEVTKLD
+603 SKPVGSRVVTVTKLD

-623 KDAKEYTLTTLDFV
+623 KDSKEYSLTTLDFLI
-637 VYGGDGY
+637 YGGDGY
-644 VNVFTPA
+644 LNVFSPA
-651 KAKVQGAL
+651 EAKVKGAL
-659 LDVFVDALKAD
+659 LDIFVDALKAD
-670 MAAGKVTQVPVV
+670 MAAGKVTQVPVA
-682 DGRIK
+682 DGRTK

>member
-1 MSLPKRH
+1 MTK
-8 VSEIEY
+8 
-14 CLDKAMKQTLI
+14 TLT
-25 SRKFTGFGALAT
+25 SRKIFSWGSLALAT
-37 AIALL
+37 SLL
-42 VSLLIPTAQANT
+42 VSLLVPAAQANT
-54 YSLPNAPTNVTSYI
+54 FSAPNAPTNVSSYLSS
-68 GARGVVVKW
+68 RGVVVKW
-77 TPGADVAPG
+77 TPGAAVEPG
-86 VTGYV
+86 VTGHV
-91 VSAGAGSCPIFVPAK
+91 VSAGPGSCPIFVPVG
-106 NNSVVTMPIVEGQPG
+106 NRSIITMPVVEGQPA

-136 PAASNKSYTAA
+136 PAASSKSYTAA
-147 QLATVASTLNKAV
+147 QLATVALTTNKAV

-167 LHGAIEV
+167 LHGAIE
-174 GGSFGAALL
+174 GTSFGAALL
-183 TSNWAADRTA
+183 TSNWASDRTA
-193 NKATIA
+193 NAATISL
-199 VSSGDNIGAAPPI
+199 SSGDNIGAAPPI

-221 IESLNA
+221 IEALNL

-253 SDFQWVVSNYSE
+253 SEFQWVVSNYNA

-277 AKNYTIIERGGVK
+277 AKNYTIINRGGVK

-309 LDYKDASGAKKTIVI
+309 LDYKDASGATKTITI
-324 APGVAGINSAIAEA
+324 NPGVAGVNAAIIEA
-338 KAAGADVVI
+338 KAAGADLVI
-347 AVIHQGWL
+347 ALLHQGWS
-355 ENADGV
+355 ENADGIA
-361 SKGLFNELA
+361 KGQMNTLA
-370 AQIKGAAAIY
+370 SQIKGAAAIY

-386 TYASVIPGNTR
+386 TFASVIKPSAR
-397 VAPTVLGQVRNAGV
+397 VAPTVLGQTRNAGV

-419 MKSGKVVGQSI
+419 LRNGTVVGQSI
-430 QHVLKAAAPTINTGV
+430 QHVLRAASATINTSV
-445 VSTVTTQDAAA
+445 ASTVSTADVAT

-475 GKVSGVFPR
+475 GQVSATFPR

-495 TPMGNY
+495 TPMGSY

-522 RDTFPAKTYVPAATG
+522 RDTFPARTYVPANTA
-537 LVRTGA
+537 LVRTGT

-582 GNYPGDGRFPQI
+582 GNYPSDGRFPQI
-594 SGFKFSFDA
+594 SGFKYSFDA
-603 SKPIGSRIVEVTKLD
+603 SKPVGSRIVEVTRLD

-623 KDAKEYTLTTLDFV
+623 KDSKEYTLTTLDFLI
-637 VYGGDGY
+637 YGGDGY
-644 VNVFTPA
+644 VNVFSPSQ
-651 KAKVQGAL
+651 AKVQGAL

-670 MAAGKVTQVPVV
+670 MAAKKVTQVPAA

>member
-1 MSLPKRH
+1 MNKTSKSRTIFSWGSL
-8 VSEIEY
+8 
-14 CLDKAMKQTLI
+14 
-25 SRKFTGFGALAT
+25 ALAT
-37 AIALL
+37 SLL
-42 VSLLIPTAQANT
+42 VSLLAPAAQANT
-54 YSLPNAPTNVTSYI
+54 YSAPNAPTNVTSYLSS
-68 GARGVVVKW
+68 RGVVVKW
-77 TPGADVAPG
+77 TPGAAVEPG
-86 VTGYV
+86 VTGHV
-91 VSAGAGSCPIFVPAK
+91 VSAGAGSCPIFVPVG
-106 NNSVVTMPIVEGQPG
+106 NRSIVTMPVVEGQPA

-136 PAASNKSYTAA
+136 PAASSKSYTAA
-147 QLATVASTLNKAV
+147 QLATVALTTNKAV

-167 LHGAIEV
+167 LHGAIE
-174 GGSFGAALL
+174 GTSFGAALL

-193 NKATIA
+193 NAAT
-199 VSSGDNIGAAPPI
+199 VSISAGDNIGAAPPI

-221 IESLNA
+221 IEALNL

-232 SVFGNHEHDRNIDH
+232 SIFGNHEHDRNIDH

-253 SDFQWVVSNYSE
+253 SEFQWVVSNYSA
-265 GALDVLKSGTKQ
+265 GSLDALKSGTKQ
-277 AKNYTIIERGGVK
+277 AKNYTIIDRGGVK

-309 LDYKDASGAKKTIVI
+309 LDYKDASGSKQTITI
-324 APGVAGINSAIAEA
+324 NPGVAGVNAAIVEA
-338 KAAGADVVI
+338 KAAGAELVI
-347 AVIHQGWL
+347 VALHQGWL

-361 SKGLFNELA
+361 AKGLFNDLA
-370 AQIKGAAAIY
+370 SQIKGAAAIY

-386 TYASVIPGNTR
+386 TFASVIKKNAG
-397 VAPTVLGQVRNAGV
+397 VAPVVLGQTRNAGV

-419 MKSGKVVGQSI
+419 LRNGKVVGQSI
-430 QHVLKAAAPTINTGV
+430 QHVLRAASATINTSV
-445 VSTVTTQDAAA
+445 AATTTTADVAT

-475 GKVSGVFPR
+475 GQVSGTFPR

-495 TPMGNY
+495 TPMGSY

-522 RDTFPAKTYVPAATG
+522 RDTFPAKTYIPANTA
-537 LVRTGA
+537 LVRTGTGA
-543 GPLDVTLGDAFTVFP
+543 LDVTLGDAFTVFP
-558 FGNQIA
+558 FGNQVA
-564 TTVVTG
+564 TTIVTG
-570 ANLWKALENGVG
+570 VNLWKALENSVG
-582 GNYPGDGRFPQI
+582 GNYPGDGRFAQV
-594 SGFKFSFDA
+594 SGLKYSFDA
-603 SKPIGSRIVEVTKLD
+603 SKPVGSRIVEVTKLD

-623 KDAKEYTLTTLDFV
+623 KDSKEYTLTTLDFLI
-637 VYGGDGY
+637 YGGDGY
-644 VNVFTPA
+644 VNVFSPA
-651 KAKVQGAL
+651 QASVKGAL

-670 MAAGKVTQVPVV
+670 MAAGKVTQVPVA

>member
-1 MSLPKRH
+1 MNKTLSNRKIFSLGT
-8 VSEIEY
+8 I
-14 CLDKAMKQTLI
+14 
-25 SRKFTGFGALAT
+25 ALAT
-37 AIALL
+37 SLL
-42 VSLLIPTAQANT
+42 VSLVVPTAQAVT

-68 GARGVVVKW
+68 GAKGVVVRW
-77 TPGADVAPG
+77 TPGADVEPG
-86 VTGYV
+86 ITGYV

-106 NNSVVTMPIVEGQPG
+106 AHNVVTMPVVVGQPAG
-121 GTPVVQAVN
+121 RPVVQAVN

-147 QLATVASTLNKAV
+147 ELAVVSSSNNKAV

-174 GGSFGAALL
+174 GNSFGAPLL
-183 TSNWAADRTA
+183 VSNFDADRKA
-193 NKATIA
+193 NAATVA
-199 VSSGDNIGAAPPI
+199 FTSGDNIGAAPPI

-221 IESLNA
+221 IETLNA
-227 AKLDV
+227 MKLDAGA
-232 SVFGNHEHDRNIDH
+232 FGNHEHDRNLAH
-246 LNKMIGA
+246 VQKVIGA
-253 SDFQWVVSNYSE
+253 SDFQWVVSNYNTDSL
-265 GALDVLKSGTKQ
+265 AALKSGTKQ
-277 AKNYTIIERGGVK
+277 AKTYTIIERAGLK
-290 IGVVGSNTPET
+290 IGVVGANTPET

-309 LDYKDASGAKKTIVI
+309 LDYTDASGAKKTITI
-324 APGVAGINSAIAEA
+324 NPGVTGINQAIVDA
-338 KAAGADVVI
+338 KAAGADLVI
-347 AVIHQGWL
+347 ALIHQGWQ

-361 SKGLFNELA
+361 AKGVLNTMA

-386 TYASVIPGNTR
+386 TFATVIPSSPR
-397 VAPTVLGQVRNAGV
+397 VAPVVLGQTRNAGV

-419 MKSGKVVGQSI
+419 MKYGKVVGQSI
-430 QHVLKAAAPTINTGV
+430 EHVLKAAAPTINTGV
-445 VSTVTTQDAAA
+445 VSTVTTQDVAAA
-456 AAMVKKY
+456 ALVKKY

-468 AKLDVKI
+468 VRLDIKI
-475 GKVSGVFPR
+475 GQVSGVFPR

-522 RDTFPAKTYVPAATG
+522 RDTFPARTYIPANTA
-537 LVRTGA
+537 LVRTGT
-543 GPLDVTLGDAFTVFP
+543 GPLDVTLGDALTVYP

-570 ANLWKALENGVG
+570 ENLWKALENGVG
-582 GNYPGDGRFPQI
+582 GNFPGDGRFPQV
-594 SGFKFSFDA
+594 SGLKYSFDS

-623 KDAKEYTLTTLDFV
+623 KDSKEYTLTTLDFLI
-637 VYGGDGY
+637 YGGDGY
-644 VNVFTPA
+644 LNVFSPS
-651 KAKVQGAL
+651 KAKVKGAL

-670 MAAGKVTQVPVV
+670 MAAGKVTQVPAA